1 MCRARDF
8 WKGVLGLSEISSANY
23 MYFKTLRILLSV
35 TVTDTV
41 TPSQNRGLLC
51 ALLRDSIVLG
61 MCDGA
66 NRAALL
72 H

>member
-1 MCRARDF
+1 VCRARDF

-23 MYFKTLRILLSV
+23 FKTLRILLSV

-41 TPSQNRGLLC
+41 TPRRPNRGLLC